1 MSIKIIC
8 DSTAYIPGKL
18 LEKFDITVVS
28 LNILIQDKSYREVD
42 IDQEFFYEKLK
53 TSAELPTSALPN
65 VNEMYEAFEKLV
77 IQGHSVVGVFM
88 SSDMSGTYSSAN
100 LVKNM
105 ILEKYPK
112 AIIEIVDSRS
122 NSMQLGFVT
131 LAAAQAAK
139 AAEAAIA
146 AEAAV
151 AGESMEL
158 VLAAAD
164 NVIKKSKFLFV
175 PDTLE
180 YLKKGGR
187 IGGAT
192 AILGSILQIRP
203 VLTVLEGK
211 TSIVEKVRTKKNAVN
226 KIVEILKNDLDT
238 KGIEKIIVHNI
249 NCEEEGQAL
258 SARLKELL
266 GYEVEIYAI
275 GPVIG
280 LHTGPGAIGIV
291 YYTKE

>member
-1 MSIKIIC
+1 MSIKIVC
-8 DSTAYIPGKL
+8 DSTAYIPEKL
-18 LEKFDITVVS
+18 LNKFDITVVS
-28 LNILIQDKSYREVD
+28 LNILMEDKSYREID
-42 IDQEFFYEKLK
+42 IDQEFFYRKLK
-53 TSAELPTSALPN
+53 KSSVLPTSALPN
-65 VNEMYEAFEKLV
+65 VNEMYEAFKKNV
-77 IQGHSVVGVFM
+77 DNGDSVVGIFM
-88 SSDMSGTYSSAN
+88 SSDMSGTFSSAN
-100 LVKNM
+100 LVKTM
-105 ILEKYPK
+105 ILEKYPE
-112 AIIEIVDSRS
+112 AIIELVDSRS

-131 LAAAQAAK
+131 LAAA
-139 AAEAAIA
+139 EAATEGKSLEQVI
-146 AEAAV
+146 
-151 AGESMEL
+151 
-158 VLAAAD
+158 AAAD

-192 AILGSILQIRP
+192 ALLGSILQIRP
-203 VLTVLEGK
+203 VLTVLDGK
-211 TSIVEKVRTKKNAVN
+211 TSIVDKVRTKKNAVN
-226 KIVEILKNDLDT
+226 KMVEILKRDLET

-258 SARLKELL
+258 AKLLEELL
-266 GYEVEIYAI
+266 GYVVEIYEI